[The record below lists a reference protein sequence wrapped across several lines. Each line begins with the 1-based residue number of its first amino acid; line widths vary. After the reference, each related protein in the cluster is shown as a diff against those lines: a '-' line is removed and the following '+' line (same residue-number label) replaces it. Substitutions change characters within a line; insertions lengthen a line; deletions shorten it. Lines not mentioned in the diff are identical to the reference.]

1 MPIRF
6 AVSFHV
12 FSDASCYSGDTTA
25 GTLLY
30 TVGSELF
37 FTENAESVQKQT
49 LRDIENHPEVIER
62 LGTGLTALGA
72 PTHAEYKVEDMLY
85 LRMKFLVHGASGQG
99 TVQLEVK
106 KKQSGGKFRFRYLFV
121 DVAAQGLA
129 PSRRIVLEDNRAD
142 DANDRKV

>member
-106 KKQSGGKFRFRYLFV
+106 KKQVPVFPSILFLYKYKWVCCHAPYLNN
-121 DVAAQGLA
+121 GC
-129 PSRRIVLEDNRAD
+129 LEVVSAC
-142 DANDRKV
+142 VCG